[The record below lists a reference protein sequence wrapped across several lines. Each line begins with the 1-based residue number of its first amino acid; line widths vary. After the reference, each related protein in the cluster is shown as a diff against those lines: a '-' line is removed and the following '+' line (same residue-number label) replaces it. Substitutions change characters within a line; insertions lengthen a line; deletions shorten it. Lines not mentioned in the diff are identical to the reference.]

1 MAVIFRRHF
10 QKHFREWKVLVFVI
24 RISLKFVPKRPI
36 DNNIGLD
43 NGLTP
48 HRRQAII
55 WTNADPINWRIY
67 AALGGGGW
75 GRGGVNNNFGTIKI
89 ISDLWATFKQSFYQ
103 R

>member
-1 MAVIFRRHF
+1 MSFSDDIFRSI
-10 QKHFREWKVLVFVI
+10 FVNEKFWFFI

-36 DNNIGLD
+36 DNSIGLD

-48 HRRQAII
+48 NRRQAII

-67 AALGGGGW
+67 AALGGGGL
-75 GRGGVNNNFGTIKI
+75 NNNFGTIKI